1 MRMTHI
7 GTDEAGYGPTLG
19 PLVITATV
27 WHGPSD
33 ACPDQWYETLA
44 PFVTSNCRSRILK
57 SLTTGVAYPQE
68 CDPVI
73 IADSKKIYQS
83 GRGLRDL
90 ERSALSLL
98 GVVNCVP
105 ENWRDLI
112 GYLDPSVPSELAVIP
127 WFADFNPLL
136 PVATTPALVENGVA
150 CLRQAFRKADLACIG
165 IRSKFVT
172 AMRFN
177 RELERFTS
185 KGELLS
191 NLTLRLVTDVLLS
204 QKKAVLWADKH
215 GGRAHYACVLYQALE
230 TQLVQVEH
238 ESPERSAYRIGPAEK
253 YLRAVFL
260 TKAERLVP
268 VAAASIISKYVRELA
283 MLAFNRFWQQHLPDL
298 APTAGYPADARRFL
312 GEIASIQE
320 KLGIPLELIR
330 RKK

>member
-1 MRMTHI
+1 MTHV

-27 WHGPSD
+27 WRGPGDS
-33 ACPDQWYETLA
+33 CPDQWYEALA
-44 PFVTSNCRSRILK
+44 PLVTSHCRTRVSKR
-57 SLTTGVAYPQE
+57 LTNGVAYPQE

-73 IADSKKIYQS
+73 ITDSKKIYQS
-83 GRGLRDL
+83 GRGFRDL
-90 ERSALSLL
+90 ERSALSLF
-98 GVVNCVP
+98 GVVNRVP

-112 GYLDPSVPSELAVIP
+112 GYLDPNVHSDLAVIP
-127 WFADFNPLL
+127 WFADFNPVL
-136 PVATTPALVENGVA
+136 PVGTTPALIENGVA

-165 IRSKFVT
+165 IRSQFVT

-191 NLTLRLVTDVLLS
+191 NLTLRLVADILLS

-215 GGRAHYACVLYQALE
+215 GGRDHYARVLYQALG
-230 TQLVQVEH
+230 TQLIQIEH
-238 ESPERSAYRIGPAEK
+238 ESPERSAYRIGAAEK
-253 YLRAVFL
+253 HLSAVFL

-283 MLAFNRFWQQHLPDL
+283 MLAFNRFWQQHKPDL

-312 GEIASIQE
+312 AEIATIQE
-320 KLGIPLELIR
+320 KLGIPLKLIR